1 MEENQESRNKP
12 LQLWSID
19 IWQGWQ
25 ENSMVK
31 NSLLNKW
38 DSWISSWEKNKCICT
53 SYHIQIFTQN
63 LPKT

>member
-12 LQLWSID
+12 LQLWSIN

-31 NSLLNKW
+31 NSLLKKW
-38 DSWISSWEKNKCICT
+38 DN
-53 SYHIQIFTQN
+53 QN
-63 LPKT
+63 PTTH